1 MRKSEIITF
10 LFSFAF
16 TLPMMAGN
24 SLDQAGTKAKRN
36 VEKRVSINENIFSG
50 SKEYI
55 AKGLLD
61 ADNTISNDAYVEY
74 KSYEKITLKKGFKVS
89 GAKFKAS
96 KINSNSSSAS
106 LRTLRL
112 NEENIE
118 GGNNEVDLASILV
131 TVSPNPTTGNFTI
144 DFGAENEEGNSV
156 KISDISGKVVFEADN
171 LSQTVSIDLS
181 GKAKGVYFIQTIS
194 NGKANVQKIILK

>member
-1 MRKSEIITF
+1 MRKSKIITF

-16 TLPMMAGN
+16 TLPMMAGT

-36 VEKRVSINENIFSG
+36 AEKGVSINENIFSG

-96 KINSNSSSAS
+96 KINGNSSAS
-106 LRTLRL
+106 LRSLQI
-112 NEENIE
+112 NEQNID
-118 GGNNEVDLASILV
+118 GGNNAVDLASSLV
-131 TVSPNPTTGNFTI
+131 TVSPNPTTGNFII
-144 DFGAENEEGNSV
+144 DFGAGNEEGNAV
-156 KISDISGKVVFEADN
+156 KISDISGKVVFVADN
-171 LSQTVSIDLS
+171 LSQTASIDLS
-181 GKAKGVYFIQTIS
+181 GNAKGVYFIQTNS
-194 NGKANVQKIILK
+194 NGKTNVQKIILK